1 MKTIVSIFKSVFLI
15 VGVIALASQV
25 TLAAF
30 SDTATLTGNVFTT
43 GTTDLKL
50 VQNLA
55 GPYNGSNYADP
66 LAGTSFLN
74 IYPGW
79 TNRYLLKVV
88 NTGSLNMTLQNYAHY
103 VSGNTGLGDYI
114 TVTIRAWNDG
124 SNGNP
129 LDGIAQAGEVEGPYG
144 TATMT
149 RWQNTTFGGGSSQN
163 PFGDLGQIYAAD
175 PVRGFVF
182 DFEASTLLPNS
193 MQGQSITL
201 DFVMNGT
208 TAGSPQP

>member
-1 MKTIVSIFKSVFLI
+1 MKTILSVLKSIFLI

-55 GPYNGSNYADP
+55 GPYSGDNYADP
-66 LAGTSFLN
+66 LAGTSFSN

-79 TNRYLLKVV
+79 TNRYTLKVV
-88 NTGSLNMTLQNYAHY
+88 NTGTLNMTLQNYAHY

-129 LDGIAQAGEVEGPYG
+129 LDGIAQAGEVTDSYS

-149 RWQNTTFGGGSSQN
+149 RWQNTTFGGGPSDN
-163 PFGDLGQIYAAD
+163 PYGDLGQINTAD

-193 MQGQSITL
+193 MQGQSVTL

-208 TAGSPQP
+208 TTGAPQP